1 MEKAKTSERI
11 KEVMKERKL
20 RQVDI
25 LTLAEPFCNQY
36 GIKLGKSALSQYISG
51 KFIPEQDKL
60 FVLALALNVD
70 EAWLMGFDVPK
81 ERTAYD
87 YNNDTTIIMDEPINL
102 TELAK
107 MNIIKLSDLEMEFVR
122 LLRSMS
128 EENRQALLSLLRR
141 Q

>member
-1 MEKAKTSERI
+1 MTLGEAIASYREEHDISKRGFAK
-11 KEVMKERKL
+11 
-20 RQVDI
+20 
-25 LTLAEPFCNQY
+25 LAELSVTY
-36 GIKLGKSALSQYISG
+36 ITALERNETYRG
-51 KFIPEQDKL
+51 DIPSPSYEVYKKI
-60 FVLALALNVD
+60 AKAMNIAVD
-70 EAWLMGFDVPK
+70 ELLRMVDDDIVVRA
-81 ERTAYD
+81 
-87 YNNDTTIIMDEPINL
+87 DEPINL